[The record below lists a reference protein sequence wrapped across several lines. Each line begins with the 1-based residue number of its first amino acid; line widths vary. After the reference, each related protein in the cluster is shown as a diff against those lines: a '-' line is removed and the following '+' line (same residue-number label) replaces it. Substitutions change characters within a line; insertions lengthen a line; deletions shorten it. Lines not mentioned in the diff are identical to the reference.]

1 MLSKNRDLTTGSIT
15 AGLWAFAI
23 PLMLGNVLQQFYNLA
38 DTWVV
43 GKYIGDGA
51 LAAVG
56 SSYTLLTFLTSIVI
70 GLSLGT
76 GAFVSMAFGRRDDS
90 TIRSGVY
97 MSAVLIGGVTL
108 IMTAL
113 FYLLLDPIILALLV
127 PEDIVGDMRT
137 YLSWVFVGFFAT
149 ALYNYVSNLLRSMGN
164 SAVPLI
170 FLGVSVV
177 LNVGLD
183 LLFVIPLGWGIAG
196 AAAATVIAQYA
207 SGIGIT
213 VYFLVRCREFCPR
226 RKNMRWDWQ
235 RFRNILSLSGLTCLQ
250 QSVMNLGILMV
261 QAVVNSFGPV
271 VMAAFAVAVK
281 IDTIAYMPVQD
292 LGIRGAE
299 PRRRTSGAHKIRNKA
314 DADKR
319 SGILCGSQRSG
330 VHIRAAADGAFC
342 GRLKHADRGG
352 GRGVPPDGGRVLH
365 RHRDTVHDVRVLPGG
380 EQAVHVRGADGDITG
395 HQSPVGECPVRSTG
409 DRRVRHMDS
418 NSDRLVPGGR
428 SRGGVFRAEGAQTA
442 QLRSCGGGMNL
453 FSRSLAKSIVNFLT
467 ERKK

>member
-1 MLSKNRDLTTGSIT
+1 MITKRHDLTTGSIT

-56 SSYTLLTFLTSIVI
+56 SSYTLLTFLTSVVI

-76 GAFVSMAFGRRDDS
+76 GSYVSMAFGRRDNAS
-90 TIRSGVY
+90 IRSGVF
-97 MSAVLIGGVTL
+97 MSAVLVGAVALTLTGV
-108 IMTAL
+108 
-113 FYLLLDPIILALLV
+113 FYAVMDPVIVLLQV
-127 PEDIVGDMRT
+127 PEDIMADMHT
-137 YLSWVFVGFFAT
+137 YLAWVFVGFFAT

-164 SAVPLI
+164 SAVPLV

-177 LNVGLD
+177 LNIGLD

-213 VYFLVRCREFCPR
+213 VYFLASCREFCPR
-226 RKNMRWDWQ
+226 RENMHWDWQ

-250 QSVMNLGILMV
+250 QSVMNIGILMV
-261 QAVVNSFGPV
+261 QAVVNSFGSV

-292 LGIRGAE
+292 LGNAFSVFVAQNYGAGQPARIKSGIRQTLVSVAIFCAAVSAAVCVFAQPLMEFFVDGKDMQTVAIGAE
-299 PRRRTSGAHKIRNKA
+299 YLRTEGACYIGIGILFMMYGYYRAVDKPFMSVVLTVISLGTRVLLANVLSAVPEIGVFGIWISIPIGWFLADAAGAAYFALRERRRLNREK
-314 DADKR
+314 
-319 SGILCGSQRSG
+319 
-330 VHIRAAADGAFC
+330 
-342 GRLKHADRGG
+342 
-352 GRGVPPDGGRVLH
+352 
-365 RHRDTVHDVRVLPGG
+365 
-380 EQAVHVRGADGDITG
+380 
-395 HQSPVGECPVRSTG
+395 
-409 DRRVRHMDS
+409 
-418 NSDRLVPGGR
+418 
-428 SRGGVFRAEGAQTA
+428 
-442 QLRSCGGGMNL
+442 
-453 FSRSLAKSIVNFLT
+453 
-467 ERKK
+467 

>member
-113 FYLLLDPIILALLV
+113 FYLLIDPIISALLV

-213 VYFLVRCREFCPR
+213 VYFLVSCREFCPR
-226 RKNMRWDWQ
+226 RKDMRWDWQ

-271 VMAAFAVAVK
+271 VMAAFAVAVGVEYLRTEGACYIGIGILFMMYGYYRAVNK
-281 IDTIAYMPVQD
+281 PFMSVVLTVISLGTRVLLANVLSAVPEIGVFGIWIAIPIGWFLADAV
-292 LGIRGAE
+292 GAVYFALRE
-299 PRRRTSGAHKIRNKA
+299 RRRLNY
-314 DADKR
+314 
-319 SGILCGSQRSG
+319 
-330 VHIRAAADGAFC
+330 AAA
-342 GRLKHADRGG
+342 
-352 GRGVPPDGGRVLH
+352 
-365 RHRDTVHDVRVLPGG
+365 
-380 EQAVHVRGADGDITG
+380 
-395 HQSPVGECPVRSTG
+395 
-409 DRRVRHMDS
+409 
-418 NSDRLVPGGR
+418 
-428 SRGGVFRAEGAQTA
+428 AE
-442 QLRSCGGGMNL
+442 
-453 FSRSLAKSIVNFLT
+453 K
-467 ERKK
+467 

>member
-43 GKYIGDGA
+43 GKYIGDSA

-56 SSYTLLTFLTSIVI
+56 SSYTLLTFLASIVI

-113 FYLLLDPIILALLV
+113 FYLLLDPIISALLV

-183 LLFVIPLGWGIAG
+183 LLFVIPLGCGIAG
-196 AAAATVIAQYA
+196 AAAATVIAQYT

-213 VYFLVRCREFCPR
+213 VYFLVSCREFCPR
-226 RKNMRWDWQ
+226 REDMRWDWQ

-261 QAVVNSFGPV
+261 QVVVNSFGPV

-292 LGIRGAE
+292 LGNAFSVFVAQNHGAGRPE
-299 PRRRTSGAHKIRNKA
+299 RI
-314 DADKR
+314 R
-319 SGILCGSQRSG
+319 SGIRQTLISVAVFCAAVSAAVCIFAQPLMELFVDGPNMQTVAVG
-330 VHIRAAADGAFC
+330 VEYLRTEGACYIGIGVLFMMYGYYRAVNKPFMSVVLTVISLGTRVLLANVLSAVPEIGVFGIWIAIPIGWFLADAAGAVYFALRERRRLNYAAA
-342 GRLKHADRGG
+342 
-352 GRGVPPDGGRVLH
+352 
-365 RHRDTVHDVRVLPGG
+365 
-380 EQAVHVRGADGDITG
+380 
-395 HQSPVGECPVRSTG
+395 
-409 DRRVRHMDS
+409 
-418 NSDRLVPGGR
+418 
-428 SRGGVFRAEGAQTA
+428 AE
-442 QLRSCGGGMNL
+442 
-453 FSRSLAKSIVNFLT
+453 
-467 ERKK
+467 E

>member
-113 FYLLLDPIILALLV
+113 FYLLLDPIISALLV

-196 AAAATVIAQYA
+196 AAAATVI
-207 SGIGIT
+207 G
-213 VYFLVRCREFCPR
+213 
-226 RKNMRWDWQ
+226 
-235 RFRNILSLSGLTCLQ
+235 
-250 QSVMNLGILMV
+250 
-261 QAVVNSFGPV
+261 AVCVGN
-271 VMAAFAVAVK
+271 
-281 IDTIAYMPVQD
+281 
-292 LGIRGAE
+292 
-299 PRRRTSGAHKIRNKA
+299 
-314 DADKR
+314 
-319 SGILCGSQRSG
+319 
-330 VHIRAAADGAFC
+330 
-342 GRLKHADRGG
+342 
-352 GRGVPPDGGRVLH
+352 
-365 RHRDTVHDVRVLPGG
+365 RDHGVLPGKL
-380 EQAVHVRGADGDITG
+380 
-395 HQSPVGECPVRSTG
+395 P
-409 DRRVRHMDS
+409 
-418 NSDRLVPGGR
+418 
-428 SRGGVFRAEGAQTA
+428 
-442 QLRSCGGGMNL
+442 
-453 FSRSLAKSIVNFLT
+453 
-467 ERKK
+467 

>member
-43 GKYIGDGA
+43 GKYIGDSA

-56 SSYTLLTFLTSIVI
+56 SSYTLLTFLASIVM

-113 FYLLLDPIILALLV
+113 FYLLLDPIISALLV

-213 VYFLVRCREFCPR
+213 VYFLVSCREFCPR
-226 RKNMRWDWQ
+226 REDMRWDWQ

-271 VMAAFAVAVK
+271 
-281 IDTIAYMPVQD
+281 QD
-292 LGIRGAE
+292 LGNAFSVFVAQNHGAGRPE
-299 PRRRTSGAHKIRNKA
+299 RI
-314 DADKR
+314 R
-319 SGILCGSQRSG
+319 SGIRQTLISVAVFCAAVSAAVCIFAQPLMELFVDGSSMQTVAVG
-330 VHIRAAADGAFC
+330 VEYLRTEGACYIGIGILFMMYGYYRAVNKPFMSVVLTVISLGTRVLLANVLSAVPEIGVFGIWIAIPIGWFLADAAGAVYFALRERRRLNYAAA
-342 GRLKHADRGG
+342 
-352 GRGVPPDGGRVLH
+352 
-365 RHRDTVHDVRVLPGG
+365 
-380 EQAVHVRGADGDITG
+380 
-395 HQSPVGECPVRSTG
+395 
-409 DRRVRHMDS
+409 
-418 NSDRLVPGGR
+418 
-428 SRGGVFRAEGAQTA
+428 AE
-442 QLRSCGGGMNL
+442 
-453 FSRSLAKSIVNFLT
+453 
-467 ERKK
+467 E